1 MEIELKYGESTQ
13 ILKLDEKNV
22 LQVLEL
28 PHLSEKIVNI
38 REEIKKVLENP
49 IGSEPLKEIV
59 GKIKPNN
66 LVIIVEDITRP
77 NPDYQEILDSLIEEL
92 RIAGVAD
99 EKIKFVIAYGT
110 HRHHHPEENKRIY
123 GEALLKRFQFID
135 HNPDADDLVS
145 VGKISTGNELLIN
158 KHVAQAD
165 FLIATG
171 NIEPHSFA
179 GYGGGRKAILPGVS
193 GRETITRNHA
203 KVVRKGVE
211 IGKLEGNPINEEMLE
226 AARRVAKARPFFI
239 LNVIRNAKKEVV
251 SVVAGDFEKAFSE
264 GIKIAERIYTVSVPQ
279 KAEVAISSCG
289 GYPKDINFYQAQ
301 KTLTA
306 SAEVTKDSGTIPP
319 QYRHCGGTIVLLAE
333 CRDGVGQPVFEKWL
347 RKHHLEEILH
357 KNEEDIEV
365 EGHRAYL
372 TAKILKK
379 CEVIVISSLAKELVE
394 EMHFTYKKD
403 LNDALSYLKKKHGDN
418 FKAYIIPNGAAIL
431 PIVKSDYSD

>member
-1 MEIELKYGESTQ
+1 MEIELKYGESKQ

-28 PHLSEKIVNI
+28 SHLSEKIVNI

-59 GKIKPNN
+59 EKIKPNN

-77 NPDYQEILDSLIEEL
+77 NPDYQEVLHSLIEEL
-92 RIAGVAD
+92 KIAGVAD

-110 HRHHHPEENKRIY
+110 HRVHREEENRKLY
-123 GEALLKRFQFID
+123 GEALLKRFQFIN

-145 VGKISTGNELLIN
+145 LGELPTGNELWIN
-158 KHVAQAD
+158 RDIAQAD
-165 FLIATG
+165 LLIATG

-193 GRETITRNHA
+193 GRGTITKNHA

-211 IGKLEGNPINEEMLE
+211 IGKIKGNPINEEMLE
-226 AARRVAKARPFFI
+226 SARRVARTRPFFI
-239 LNVIRNAKKEVV
+239 LNVIRNDKKEVV
-251 SVVAGDFEKAFSE
+251 SVIAGDFEKAFFE
-264 GIKIAERIYTVSVPQ
+264 GIKIAECVYSVPVTQ
-279 KAEVAISSCG
+279 RAEVVISSCG
-289 GYPKDINFYQAQ
+289 GYPKDINLYQAQ
-301 KTLTA
+301 KTVTA
-306 SAEVTKDSGTIPP
+306 SAEVTKERGTI
-319 QYRHCGGTIVLLAE
+319 ILLAE
-333 CRDGVGQPVFEKWL
+333 CRDGVGQPIFEKWL
-347 RKHHLEEILH
+347 RKHHLDEILH

-379 CEVIVISSLAKELVE
+379 CEVVVISSLTKELVE
-394 EMHFTYKKD
+394 EMHFIWKKD
-403 LNDALSYLKKKHGDN
+403 LNAALSYLKQKHGDN

-431 PIVKSDYSD
+431 PVVKSDYSD

>member
-28 PHLSEKIVNI
+28 PSLREKIANI

-59 GKIKPNN
+59 EKIKPNN
-66 LVIIVEDITRP
+66 LVIIVEDVTRP
-77 NPDYQEILDSLIEEL
+77 NPDYQEILHSLIEEL
-92 RIAGVAD
+92 KIAGVAD

-110 HRHHHPEENKRIY
+110 HRHHREEENKKLF

-145 VGKISTGNELLIN
+145 LGKLSTGSELWIN
-158 KHVAQAD
+158 KYVAQAD

-193 GRETITRNHA
+193 GRGTITKNHA

-211 IGKLEGNPINEEMLE
+211 IGKINGNPINEEMLE
-226 AARRVAKARPFFI
+226 AARRVARTRPFFI
-239 LNVIRNAKKEVV
+239 LNVIRNDKKEIV
-251 SVVAGDFEKAFSE
+251 SVIAGDFEKAFFE
-264 GIKIAERIYTVSVPQ
+264 GIKIAEHVYSVQ
-279 KAEVAISSCG
+279 VTQRAEVVISSCG
-289 GYPKDINFYQAQ
+289 GYPKDINLYQAQ
-301 KTLTA
+301 KTVTA
-306 SAEVTKDSGTIPP
+306 SAEVTKK
-319 QYRHCGGTIVLLAE
+319 GGTIILLAE

-347 RKHHLEEILH
+347 RKHRLEEILH

-379 CEVIVISSLAKELVE
+379 CEVVVISSLTKELVE
-394 EMHFTYKKD
+394 EMHFAWKKD
-403 LNDALSYLKKKHGDN
+403 LNAALSYLKQKHGDN
-418 FKAYIIPNGAAIL
+418 FKAYVIPNGAAIL
-431 PIVKSDYSD
+431 PSVKN

>member
-13 ILKLDEKNV
+13 VLKLDEKNV

-28 PHLSEKIVNI
+28 PPLREKITNL
-38 REEIKKVLENP
+38 REKIKKVLENP
-49 IGSEPLKEIV
+49 TGSEPLKEIV
-59 GKIKPNN
+59 EKTKPNN

-77 NPDYQEILDSLIEEL
+77 NPDYQEILDSLIEKL
-92 RIAGVAD
+92 KIAGLPD

-110 HRHHHPEENKRIY
+110 HRYHRAEENKKLY
-123 GEALLKRFQFID
+123 GEALLNRFQFIN

-145 VGKISTGNELLIN
+145 LGKLSTGNELLVN
-158 KHVAQAD
+158 KYVAQAD

-179 GYGGGRKAILPGVS
+179 GYSGGRKAILPGVS
-193 GRETITRNHA
+193 SRKTITKNHA

-211 IGKLEGNPINEEMLE
+211 IGKIKDNPIHEEMLE
-226 AARRVAKARPFFI
+226 SARRVANTKPFFI
-239 LNVIRNAKKEVV
+239 LNVIRNDKKEIV
-251 SVVAGDFEKAFSE
+251 SVVAGDFEQAFSK

-279 KAEVAISSCG
+279 RTEVVISSCG
-289 GYPKDINFYQAQ
+289 GFPKDINLYQAQ

-306 SAEVTKDSGTIPP
+306 SAEVVKE
-319 QYRHCGGTIVLLAE
+319 GGTIILLAE
-333 CRDGVGQPVFEKWL
+333 CGDGVGQPVFEKWL
-347 RKHHLEEILH
+347 RKHRLEEILH
-357 KNEEDIEV
+357 KKEESIEV

-379 CEVIVISSLAKELVE
+379 CEVVVISSLSKELVE

-403 LNDALSYLKKKHGDN
+403 LDDTLNHLRKKHGNN

-431 PIVKSDYSD
+431 PVVKT